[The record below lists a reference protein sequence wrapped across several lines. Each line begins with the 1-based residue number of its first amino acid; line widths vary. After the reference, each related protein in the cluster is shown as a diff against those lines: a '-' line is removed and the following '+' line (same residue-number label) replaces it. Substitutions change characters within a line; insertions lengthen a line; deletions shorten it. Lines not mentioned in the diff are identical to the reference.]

1 MNERD
6 KLRELLID
14 VFLLEPDEY
23 SDDLEREDVETWDSL
38 GVVSLAV
45 GIDETFGYHPTPE
58 EAVAIASVADV
69 VALLE
74 SNGISFE
81 E

>member
-1 MNERD
+1 MNNRE
-6 KLRELLID
+6 KLRELVID

-23 SDDLEREDVETWDSL
+23 SDELRREDVETWDSL

-45 GIDETFGYHPTPE
+45 GIEESFGYHPTPE
-58 EAVAIASVADV
+58 EAVAITGVADV

-74 SNGISFE
+74 RNGISFE
-81 E
+81 R